1 MVEKLARLIILY
13 LIMPPL
19 PPLAYLPGQNGEDP
33 LPLGRFL
40 PPLPAGIAVGS
51 LDRALPEAGGWVLD
65 PFGASPRSALELAR
79 SGRRV
84 LVSAVN
90 PVLVFILDV
99 LASAPQPAEFQ
110 SALAALSA
118 TRRGE
123 ERLEAHIRSLYR
135 TPCAS
140 CGEEVEAEA
149 FLWRRGETTPYARLY
164 RCPRCHDEGEHPL
177 SPQDHE
183 RLSPPGS
190 DALHRSRALARVAGR
205 EDEHYPAVEEAL
217 TTYLPRPLYALQTLI
232 NKVEGPGFTP
242 GQRRLLHALLLSAC
256 DAASTL
262 WPIGGGRT
270 RPRQLSIPAQ
280 FRENNLWLA
289 LEDAAAHWSRQSSPV
304 PLARAAD
311 AGELAEA
318 AGKLPPVG
326 GILLFSGRARGLLPG
341 EIKLGG
347 GLAVLP
353 RPNQAFWTLSAL
365 WGGWLW
371 GREAALPLHPQLGRR
386 RYDWNWHAGALHSP
400 LGAAARLLAPGAPL
414 VGLLPELAPG
424 FLSAVL
430 AASAAA
436 GLSLDGLA
444 LRSDEEQ
451 AQVLWHAAPAGPPAS
466 RSQTELAKDSERIF
480 AAAAS
485 AHLQER
491 AEPCNYLP
499 IYAAGLEALVRQEAL
514 PGPLPERAQLP
525 GDLLTR
531 IQNVTGRVFSDRK
544 LLRRFETGSQE
555 DERSLWWLPAPPG
568 GAVQPG
574 LEAVKPPMP
583 LADRIEMELVR
594 LLQKSP
600 GVGRN
605 ELDTG
610 LCRAFPGLLTPS
622 SELVAEVLASYAE
635 TMPVGGWKLQ
645 AAEAPAAR
653 RADLDEAREMLR
665 RLGSRMGF
673 TVSGETPI
681 VWTPER
687 FGQVYYFYV
696 IASSIISRHVLPA
709 LPAPAAQVVMVFPGG
724 RAKLIAYK
732 LRCDPRLA
740 EVLRGVHLLKF
751 RHLRA
756 LAERPGLTPEQW
768 DGLLDA
774 DPPFFEEAEQMRL
787 L

>member
-1 MVEKLARLIILY
+1 
-13 LIMPPL
+13 
-19 PPLAYLPGQNGEDP
+19 
-33 LPLGRFL
+33 
-40 PPLPAGIAVGS
+40 
-51 LDRALPEAGGWVLD
+51 LD

-90 PVLVFILDV
+90 PVLVFLLDV

-118 TRRGE
+118 AKRGE
-123 ERLEAHIRSLYR
+123 ERLELHIRSLYR
-135 TPCAS
+135 TPCAN

-149 FLWRRGETTPYARLY
+149 FLWRRGETGPYARLY
-164 RCPRCHDEGEHPL
+164 RCPRCRDEGEHPI

-190 DALHRSRALARVAGR
+190 DALHRSRALSRVADR
-205 EDEHYPAVEEAL
+205 ADEHFPAVEEAL

-242 GQRRLLHALLLSAC
+242 AQRRLLHALLLSAS

-262 WPIGGGRT
+262 WPTGGGRT
-270 RPRQLSIPAQ
+270 RPRQLSVPAQ
-280 FRENNLWLA
+280 FRENNIWLA
-289 LEDAAAHWSRQSSPV
+289 LEDAAAHWSKQGSAV
-304 PLARAAD
+304 PLVRAAE
-311 AGELAEA
+311 AAELAEA
-318 AGKLPPVG
+318 AGKLPPTG
-326 GILLFSGRARGLLPG
+326 GILLFAGRARGLAPG
-341 EIKLGG
+341 EIKLDG
-347 GLAVLP
+347 GLAVFP

-365 WGGWLW
+365 WAGWLW

-400 LGAAARLLAPGAPL
+400 LGAAARLLSPGAPL

-424 FLSAVL
+424 FLAAVL
-430 AASAAA
+430 AASTAA
-436 GLSLDGLA
+436 GLSLAGLA
-444 LRSDEEQ
+444 LRGDEEQ
-451 AQVLWHAAPAGPPAS
+451 AQVLWRAAAGRPAPV
-466 RSQTELAKDSERIF
+466 QTELSKNTERIF
-480 AAAAS
+480 ATGAVAA
-485 AHLQER
+485 LQER
-491 AEPCNYLP
+491 AEPSNYLP
-499 IYAAGLEALVRQEAL
+499 IYAAGLEALVQQGAL

-531 IQNVTGRVFSDRK
+531 IQTLTGRVFSDRS
-544 LLRRFETGSQE
+544 LLRRIETGSQE

-568 GAVQPG
+568 GMVQPG
-574 LEAVKPPMP
+574 LEAANPILP
-583 LADRIEMELVR
+583 LADRVEMELVR

-600 GVGRN
+600 GVGWN

-622 SELVAEVLASYAE
+622 SELAAEVLASYAE
-635 TMPVGGWKLQ
+635 MQPGGGWKLQ
-645 AAEAPAAR
+645 AAELPAAR

-665 RLGSRMGF
+665 RLGMRMGYA
-673 TVSGETPI
+673 VSGETPI
-681 VWTPER
+681 VWTPEH

-740 EVLRGVHLLKF
+740 EVLKGVHLLKF

-756 LAERPGLTPEQW
+756 LSDRPGLNPQQW

-774 DPPFFEEAEQMRL
+774 DPPFFEEAEQMQL

>member
-1 MVEKLARLIILY
+1 MQ
-13 LIMPPL
+13 PS

-40 PPLPAGIAVGS
+40 PPLPAGIAAGS
-51 LDRALPEAGGWVLD
+51 LERALPEAGGWVLD
-65 PFGASPRSALELAR
+65 PFGSSPRSALELAR
-79 SGRRV
+79 CGRRV

-90 PVLVFILDV
+90 PVLVFLLDI

-118 TRRGE
+118 AKRGE
-123 ERLEAHIRSLYR
+123 ERLEAHIRSLYH

-140 CGEEVEAEA
+140 CGEEVEAEM
-149 FLWRRGETTPYARLY
+149 FLWRRGETAPYARVY
-164 RCPRCHDEGEHPL
+164 HCPHCQDEGEHPL
-177 SPQDHE
+177 SPQDRE
-183 RLSPPGS
+183 RVSPPGS

-242 GQRRLLHALLLSAC
+242 AQRRLLHALLLSAC

-262 WPIGGGRT
+262 WPSGGRT

-280 FRENNLWLA
+280 YRENNIWLA
-289 LEDAAAHWSRQSSPV
+289 LEQAAAYWSGQGPAV

-311 AGELAEA
+311 AAELADA
-318 AGKLPPVG
+318 AGKLPSAG
-326 GILLFSGRARGLLPG
+326 GILLFAGRARGLLPG
-341 EIKLGG
+341 EIKLSG
-347 GLAVLP
+347 GLAVFP

-365 WGGWLW
+365 WAGWLW

-400 LGAAARLLAPGAPL
+400 LGAAARLLPPGAPL

-424 FLSAVL
+424 FLGAVL
-430 AASAAA
+430 AASTAA
-436 GLSLDGLA
+436 GLKLDGLA
-444 LRSDEEQ
+444 LRADEEQ
-451 AQVLWHAAPAGPPAS
+451 AQALWHVAPGGPPVGAVQAS
-466 RSQTELAKDSERIF
+466 LGRDSEQIF
-480 AAAAS
+480 AAGAVAA
-485 AHLQER
+485 LQER
-491 AEPCNYLP
+491 AEPCGYMP
-499 IYAAGLEALVRQEAL
+499 VYAAGLEALVQQGAL

-525 GDLLTR
+525 GDLMTR
-531 IQNVTGRVFSDRK
+531 IQTLTARVFSDRT
-544 LLRRFETGSQE
+544 LLRRIETGSQE
-555 DERSLWWLPAPPG
+555 DERSLWWLPGPSG
-568 GAVQPG
+568 GAAQTGPDG
-574 LEAVKPPMP
+574 LRTTVP
-583 LADRIEMELVR
+583 LADRVEMELVR
-594 LLQKSP
+594 LLQRSP
-600 GVGRN
+600 GLGRS
-605 ELDTG
+605 ELDMG
-610 LCRAFPGLLTPS
+610 LCRSFPGLSTPP
-622 SELVAEVLASYAE
+622 SELVAELLASYAE
-635 TMPVGGWKLQ
+635 PLPGGGWKLQ
-645 AAEAPAAR
+645 GAEMPAAR

-665 RLGSRMGF
+665 RLGSHMGF
-673 TVSGETPI
+673 DVSGETPI
-681 VWTPER
+681 VWTPNR

-732 LRCDPRLA
+732 LRRDPRLA
-740 EVLRGVHLLKF
+740 EVIKGVHLLKF

-756 LAERPGLTPEQW
+756 LAERPGLTPELW

-774 DPPFFEEAEQMRL
+774 DPPFFEEAEQMQL